1 MQKLIKKE
9 LMRKSFHILGIT
21 IPIMYILFGKDL
33 TILYLSILLI
43 IFILIEFIR
52 IRVPILF
59 PLYRVSEEIARS
71 FEKTALAS
79 YMYFCVASLIIVFF
93 LSITSVIIGITS
105 ALIGDTI
112 SAISGVLLGKYKI
125 KNKTIEGSLL
135 GMLAVIII
143 SYILSSLLFSNII
156 IIPII
161 LGISFFIFDIID
173 FKFDDNFILPLGMSL
188 ICNLLE
194 VIL

>member
-1 MQKLIKKE
+1 MQKIIKKE
-9 LMRKSFHILGIT
+9 LMRKSFHILGMT

-59 PLYRVSEEIARS
+59 PLYRISEEVTRS

-79 YMYFCVASLIIVFF
+79 YIYFCVASLIIVFF
-93 LSITSVIIGITS
+93 LSINSVIIGITS

-112 SAISGVLLGKYKI
+112 SAIGGIVLGKHKI
-125 KNKTIEGSLL
+125 KNKTIEGSIL
-135 GMLAVIII
+135 GMLTVIII
-143 SYILSSLLFSNII
+143 SYVLSSLLFNNIT

-161 LGISFFIFDIID
+161 LGMSFFIFDIVD

-188 ICNLLE
+188 VYNLLE

>member
-1 MQKLIKKE
+1 
-9 LMRKSFHILGIT
+9 
-21 IPIMYILFGKDL
+21 
-33 TILYLSILLI
+33 
-43 IFILIEFIR
+43 
-52 IRVPILF
+52 
-59 PLYRVSEEIARS
+59 
-71 FEKTALAS
+71 
-79 YMYFCVASLIIVFF
+79 
-93 LSITSVIIGITS
+93 
-105 ALIGDTI
+105 
-112 SAISGVLLGKYKI
+112 
-125 KNKTIEGSLL
+125 
-135 GMLAVIII
+135 MLAVIII